1 MNPAEVRTSDVSL
14 PPSAPSELV
23 MWAYDE
29 YCRLRAQGQ
38 KPDLD
43 EWCAHFPAC
52 RSRVRRVIQAESDLA
67 SLLDQFNLGGS
78 DDESLKWPKVGERV
92 FDFTILRQLAWGS
105 FARVYLATEESAGD
119 RLVVLKCSLCGDAEA
134 RTMGRLSHP
143 HIVPILSARLDET
156 SALTVVCMPYLGSA
170 TLEDVLD
177 LFVLECEKA
186 RPNAASFLHQA
197 IRFHAQPEDPPA
209 RHEPWPGEKTYTDAI
224 VRLAVQL
231 AETLAFLHDRG
242 VCHRDLKPSNVL
254 LDPSGQPL
262 LLDFNLSDSERE
274 TAPIGATLR
283 YAAPEQLRAFVNQ
296 NKGGMD
302 GRTDLY
308 ALAVMLYELLGGVH
322 PCANEI
328 EHTSGRPLANAL
340 LSKLG
345 TGFHSFRTLAPD
357 LERPVAAILDRC
369 LSFDAADRPSS
380 AAEVAAALR
389 SQFTFARRMR
399 RYFADHRRSL
409 VAIVAVCLVVFTLL
423 GYIWSV
429 APSYSQREYERGRNA
444 YRAADFDAAEQHFDR
459 ALRAEPSNA
468 HYRHARGCA
477 RLQQSKFLPKDK
489 VKFDEIRDDLI
500 SINEGAADPQTLAVQ
515 AYIDTRNQK
524 YQKAIE
530 LYDIILPSGYRPV
543 MVLNNRALCYMG
555 KYQWDKAQSD
565 LDRAVQ
571 LDPRCQAVRFNRA
584 LVNFRLK
591 TTNRIKRISF
601 QALQD
606 MELALQLGPKNS
618 EIYRDAALIY
628 AEAANDDQ
636 HELRQERALSFLL
649 QALSAGEPSTSFA
662 KSPSL
667 TSALRRP
674 EFAALIEAHPPHAA
688 PQPELRLVDPFDWD

>member
-1 MNPAEVRTSDVSL
+1 MNPAEVRTFDGSL
-14 PPSAPSELV
+14 PPSSPSELV
-23 MWAYDE
+23 IWAYDE

-38 KPDLD
+38 TPDLD
-43 EWCAHFPAC
+43 VWCARFPAC
-52 RSRVRRVIQAESDLA
+52 RSRVRRVIQAESDLG

-78 DDESLKWPKVGERV
+78 DDESLKWPTVGARV

-156 SALTVVCMPYLGSA
+156 SALTIVCMPYLGST

-177 LFVLECEKA
+177 LFVLECEKT
-186 RPNAASFLHQA
+186 RPKEASFLHEA

-209 RHEPWPGEKTYTDAI
+209 RRDPWLGERTYTDAI

-231 AETLAFLHDRG
+231 AETLAFLHERG

-254 LDPSGQPL
+254 LDPSGKPL

-296 NKGGMD
+296 HKGGMD

-322 PCANEI
+322 PCAEDI
-328 EHTSGRPLANAL
+328 AHTTGRPLANAL
-340 LSKLG
+340 LSKLS
-345 TGFHSFRTLAPD
+345 TGFRSFRTLAPD

-369 LSFDAADRPSS
+369 LAFDAADRPAS
-380 AAEVAAALR
+380 AAEVAATLR
-389 SQFTFARRMR
+389 LQFRFARRMR

-409 VAIVAVCLVVFTLL
+409 AAIVAVCLIVFTLL

-429 APSYSQREYERGRNA
+429 APSYSQREYERGRSA

-468 HYRHARGCA
+468 RYRHARGCA
-477 RLQQSKFLPKDK
+477 RLQQSKFSPKDK
-489 VKFDEIRDDLI
+489 AKFNGIREDLF
-500 SINEGAADPQTLAVQ
+500 STRQGPADPQTLAVQ
-515 AYIDTRNQK
+515 AYIDARNQN
-524 YQKAIE
+524 YQKAIKI
-530 LYDIILPSGYRPV
+530 YDMIQPSGYRPV
-543 MVLNNRALCYMG
+543 MVLNNRAYCNMS
-555 KYQWDKAQSD
+555 KYLWDKAQPD
-565 LDRAVQ
+565 LDRAVE

-591 TTNRIKRISF
+591 TINRQKYISL
-601 QALQD
+601 QALGD
-606 MELALQLGPKNS
+606 IELALQLGPKNS
-618 EIYRDAALIY
+618 EIYREAALIY
-628 AEAANDDQ
+628 AEGANDDL
-636 HELRQERALSFLL
+636 HELRQERALSFML
-649 QALSAGEPSTSFA
+649 QALSAGEPSASFA
-662 KSPSL
+662 KSPFL
-667 TSALRRP
+667 ACALKRP
-674 EFAALIEAHPPHAA
+674 EFAALIEAHPPQAA
-688 PQPELRLVDPFDWD
+688 PQPELRLVDPVDWD